1 VAQSLS
7 HECGIFW
14 RVCVLTVLQAFYPGE
29 RGGSAIADVLWGVVS
44 PSGRLPYTVPQENF
58 IKRDMLNM
66 DLRSEGGVTYQWME
80 AEPVWAFGE
89 GGSYSSWE
97 WEWELAALAAEGWR
111 GLQDEADEDDKEVGG
126 SLGVVLRLGTEA
138 LADQGFVELPAAR
151 VRNTGGVDAEIV
163 SLGFVA
169 LAVQAAVAGGGD
181 HAAAAATATSPYPQ
195 RALFDFARCS
205 VVARGSESVRLR
217 LSAEA
222 LSVVED
228 DGARW
233 LRPARFSV
241 RVGDDDGGGG
251 GAVLT
256 VELGGTAVRLP
267 SHDWP
272 PTA

>member
-1 VAQSLS
+1 MAQSLS

-14 RVCVLTVLQAFYPGE
+14 RVCVVTVLQAFYPGE

-97 WEWELAALAAEGWR
+97 WGW
-111 GLQDEADEDDKEVGG
+111 DDKEVGG

-138 LADQGFVELPAAR
+138 LADQGFVELPEAR
-151 VRNTGGVDAEIV
+151 VRNTGRVDAEIV

-228 DGARW
+228 DGTRW